1 MSEIQELIRWL
12 KETNN
17 YKAHD
22 HVVRFTLLSDEVRQ
36 AYRERWENQDG

>member
-22 HVVRFTLLSDEVRQ
+22 HVLRFTELSDKVRQ
-36 AYRERWENQDG
+36 AFRDKWEDQDE